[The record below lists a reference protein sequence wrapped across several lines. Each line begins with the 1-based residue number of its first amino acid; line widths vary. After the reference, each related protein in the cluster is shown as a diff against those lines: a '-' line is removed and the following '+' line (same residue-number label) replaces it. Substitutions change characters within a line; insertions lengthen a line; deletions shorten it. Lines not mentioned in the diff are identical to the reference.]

1 MCKTCQTLPG
11 HHHLHDSSRNLAIG
25 DTPIFITRLR
35 KVKPSKDI
43 KKPKAKKLIDWRC
56 CQQGQHQKN
65 TYSLCSLF
73 SCLYWDLLFCGTHM
87 TKNWQ
92 NPVSNITKRQNNRAL
107 RWQAYKVLR
116 PCLGS
121 TLSPPKSNQIWPGQ
135 RSDSAMPLAPWHRP
149 AEIRNVGVNGWV
161 ARPRPSG
168 VSPVGSLKQDSK
180 WFKHIDQ
187 TRSNINNGPSDASS
201 SDGFRCMSAVQTD
214 PLMTFGYHFSA
225 PLQ

>member
-1 MCKTCQTLPG
+1 MP
-11 HHHLHDSSRNLAIG
+11 
-25 DTPIFITRLR
+25 DTPWA
-35 KVKPSKDI
+35 PSSSWQQSEPGNGRYTDVHHKAAKSKTL
-43 KKPKAKKLIDWRC
+43 KKHQKAKRKETYSL
-56 CQQGQHQKN
+56 QMLPTGPTPKN

-92 NPVSNITKRQNNRAL
+92 NPVSNITKHQNNRAL

-121 TLSPPKSNQIWPGQ
+121 TLSLPKSNQIWPGQ

-180 WFKHIDQ
+180 CFKHIDQ